1 MSRDAIEA
9 EDLLRRGGW
18 DQGGSGLPTA
28 YDPFRDPRGA
38 RRLAE
43 LLAAEVRDMSPDILV
58 VWQDVADAAIGL
70 EVALTLGIPIV
81 RAMDADGLVV
91 HRGDIPRDATAVL
104 AGVAFDDPRAIRG
117 VTALLE
123 KHGGRLIGVA
133 VVVEPSEDFPVA
145 VRSLVIAPSDPALG

>member
-1 MSRDAIEA
+1 VSSDAVEV

-18 DQGGSGLPTA
+18 DRAEGRPPAA
-28 YDPFRDPRGA
+28 YDPFRDPPGA

-43 LLAAEVRDMSPDILV
+43 LLATEVREMSPDILV
-58 VWQDVADAAIGL
+58 VWQEVADAAIGL
-70 EVALTLGIPIV
+70 EVAQILAIPIV

-91 HRGDIPRDATAVL
+91 HQGDLPRDATAVL
-104 AGVAFDDPRAIRG
+104 AGVSFDDPRAVHG

-133 VVVEPSEDFPVA
+133 AAVQPHEELPVA
-145 VRSLVIAPSDPALG
+145 VRSLVVPSDPALG